1 MNLFKGIKILVVDDD
16 DLLREVMCDV
26 FTSEG
31 ADVSEADNGATA
43 LTMIQN
49 IKYDVVVSDVRMP
62 GGDGITLAKNISE
75 LPGEKPLV
83 FICSGFNDL
92 NHEKADQLNIQK
104 IFEEPFDHKLMIAE
118 VSQKLRSINT
128 KAVG

>member
-1 MNLFKGIKILVVDDD
+1 MNLFKGVKILVVDDD
-16 DLLREVMCDV
+16 DLLREVLCDV

-31 ADVSEADNGATA
+31 ADVSEADNGAKA
-43 LTMIQN
+43 LAMIQN
-49 IKYDVVVSDVRMP
+49 QNYDVVISDVRMP

-75 LPGEKPLV
+75 LYGQKPLV

-92 NHEKADQLNIQK
+92 NPKKADQLKIQK
-104 IFEEPFDHKLMIAE
+104 IFEKPFDHNHMIAE
-118 VSQKLRSINT
+118 VSRKLQSIKP